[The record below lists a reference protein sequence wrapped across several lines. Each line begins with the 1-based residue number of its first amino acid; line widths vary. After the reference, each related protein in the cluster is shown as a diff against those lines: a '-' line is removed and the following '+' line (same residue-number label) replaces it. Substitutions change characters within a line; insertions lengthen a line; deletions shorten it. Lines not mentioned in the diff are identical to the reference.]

1 MHFPS
6 VRTCCLLLLPKAF
19 KRVPVLLDICA
30 EIVPVA
36 SAPCHLSKPTF
47 VSAVFVPIIDLFG
60 TLGVHLVVFRA

>member
-6 VRTCCLLLLPKAF
+6 LQIYCLLFPPKAF
-19 KRVPVLLDICA
+19 KRVPVLLDVCA
-30 EIVPVA
+30 EIIPIT
-36 SAPCHLSKPTF
+36 SAPCHLRKSAF